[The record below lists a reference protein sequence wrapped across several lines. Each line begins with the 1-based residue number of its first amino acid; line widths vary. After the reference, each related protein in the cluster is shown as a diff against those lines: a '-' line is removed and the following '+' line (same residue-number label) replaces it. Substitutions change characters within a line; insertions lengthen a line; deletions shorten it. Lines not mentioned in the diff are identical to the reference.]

1 MRIKQAMQGGGLVEV
16 LVALVLMSVGML
28 GMLAAHSTALRWT
41 KQSEHRSTALWLTQ
55 DLAERV
61 RANRGK
67 SVPADTIG
75 AAYVTTLD
83 ASSQAQA
90 PDMPD
95 ELCNR
100 VQSACT
106 VAQMAAADLASWR
119 QLVRERLP
127 GGVVWVTYTAGILD
141 IWVSWLDAPDDVS
154 TVCPS
159 DLRVSDA
166 SQRCF
171 LWQVT
176 L

>member
-1 MRIKQAMQGGGLVEV
+1 MRLKRGIQGGGLVEV
-16 LVALVLMSVGML
+16 LVALVLMAVGLL
-28 GMLAAHSTALRWT
+28 GMLAAHGAALRWT
-41 KQSEHRSTALWLTQ
+41 QQSEHRSTALWLAQ

-67 SVPADTIG
+67 GVGADALG
-75 AAYVTTLD
+75 AAYVVTLD
-83 ASSQAQA
+83 VSSQAQA
-90 PDMPD
+90 PVLPD

-100 VQSACT
+100 MQSSCSM
-106 VAQMAAADLASWR
+106 AQMAAADLAIWR
-119 QLVRERLP
+119 SAVRERLP
-127 GGVVWVTYTAGILD
+127 RGVVWVTYAANTLD

-159 DLRVSDA
+159 GLRVADA

>member
-1 MRIKQAMQGGGLVEV
+1 MKHAMRGGGLVEV
-16 LVALVLMSVGML
+16 LVALVLMAVGLL

-41 KQSEHRSTALWLTQ
+41 QQSEHRSTAMWLTQ

-67 SVPADTIG
+67 LVHADTLG
-75 AAYVTTLD
+75 AAYVATMD
-83 ASSQAQA
+83 ASSQASA
-90 PDMPD
+90 PVMPD

-106 VAQMAAADLASWR
+106 MTQMAAADLASWR
-119 QLVRERLP
+119 LLVRERLP
-127 GGVVWVTYTAGILD
+127 RGVVWVTYTAGTLD

-154 TVCPS
+154 AVCPS
-159 DLRVSDA
+159 GLRLSDA